1 VLLRAVQHPQ
11 AGVYAEK
18 DWGPHCSY
26 LSRKSLLTSWLLRA
40 EALLMPTRTRLEVV
54 VEVVVVKEAQKM
66 RLRLFV
72 FAELVRR
79 VLKK

>member
-54 VEVVVVKEAQKM
+54 VVKEAQKM